1 MYIFGYITK
10 TEIAISCIFTYNYY
24 ISEKLCRCAECC
36 TPTLYYVLRD
46 VKLGG
51 DLS

>member
-10 TEIAISCIFTYNYY
+10 TEIAIFCIFTYNYH
-24 ISEKLCRCAECC
+24 ISEKLCRCAEYCA
-36 TPTLYYVLRD
+36 PTLLYVPGD